1 MTESQGRILVVDDE
15 PSARDLVRR
24 RLEIEHYDVILAE
37 DGWEALRKIKEEHP
51 DLVILDMMMPRLD
64 GIGVVKRVREDSEIA
79 TLPILMLTARDR
91 TIDMVHGLEAGADD
105 YLGKPFEWVELL
117 ARVQSLLRRSRHEW
131 TDAQATR
138 KRAGVVVFLGAKG
151 GTGTTTI
158 ATNVGVALA
167 KVGKKTILTEFAP
180 FRGTAATMLGI
191 AARRQVDRL
200 PLTRPDL
207 LTPRMIEDT
216 LLDHPSGLRLL
227 VGPTG
232 ERELPSVE
240 SATALM
246 EGLRLL
252 CDVVLVDLDGL
263 IDTFAQAALQSAHQV
278 WVVTQ
283 PEPASLDRAS
293 AVVQT
298 LERWGIRPKKIG
310 LIASQTNPVMRA
322 GATEIAQVTGRQ
334 ILSAIPAAPQ
344 ACYEATKRGE
354 ALIDLAPDL
363 PTARAI
369 AALAQ
374 TIGAKPD
381 WFPALV
387 PRAAAEV
394 VAAATGDD

>member
-1 MTESQGRILVVDDE
+1 M
-15 PSARDLVRR
+15 
-24 RLEIEHYDVILAE
+24 AE
-37 DGWEALRKIKEEHP
+37 DGWEALRKIKDEHP
-51 DLVILDMMMPRLD
+51 DLVVLDMMMPRLD
-64 GIGVVKRVREDSEIA
+64 GIGVIKRVREDPEIA
-79 TLPILMLTARDR
+79 TIPILMLTARDR
-91 TIDMVHGLEAGADD
+91 TIDMVHGLESGADD

-131 TDAQATR
+131 TDAEAHR

-151 GTGTTTI
+151 GTGATTI
-158 ATNVGVALA
+158 AANVGIAIAKAGKRTVLA
-167 KVGKKTILTEFAP
+167 EFAP
-180 FRGTAATMLGI
+180 FRGTAATVLGV

-200 PLTRPDL
+200 PLTRPDM
-207 LTPRMIEDT
+207 LTPAMIEDT

-240 SATALM
+240 SANALL

-252 CDVVLVDLDGL
+252 CDVVLVDLGGL
-263 IDTFAQAALQSAHQV
+263 TDSFAQAALQRAHQV

-283 PEPASLDRAS
+283 PELASLDRAG
-293 AVVQT
+293 AT
-298 LERWGIRPKKIG
+298 IHALERWGVRPKKIG
-310 LIASQTNPVMRA
+310 LIANQTNPVMRA
-322 GATEIAQVTGRQ
+322 GAPEIAQATGRE

-354 ALIDLAPDL
+354 ALLDLAPDL
-363 PTARAI
+363 PTSRAI

-381 WFPALV
+381 WFPTAV
-387 PRAAAEV
+387 PRTTGEP
-394 VAAATGDD
+394 VAVATGDD